1 MKLPDA
7 ERDLD
12 EDEIRDF
19 LTDRIESGDM
29 QLEDITKLMVRYGLM
44 DPKAF
49 QVEMCE
55 RMQNHRNEQQD
66 RSPAPGM

>member
-1 MKLPDA
+1 
-7 ERDLD
+7 
-12 EDEIRDF
+12 
-19 LTDRIESGDM
+19 M